1 MINEKLEQKNDDV
14 TIHTQ
19 SNLNMI
25 VIKAHVNG
33 VQEIRGEI
41 AKPIDTERVSDSFRI
56 TSSQNE
62 KLSKPDAMKDII
74 MLLPVE
80 YNLAE
85 SFVKLRGTSSNVN
98 YVKSRLLE
106 YVTGVYNSSVDLD
119 CSLMALVCSA
129 ANNPSHLERIRTSTN
144 TELTINEKSACIEI
158 SGKISNVR
166 KAKTYIMLFLESVL
180 LSQFSKVKVSKPLL
194 GAVCNSNA
202 LAHIA
207 ARTRCRVS
215 LDRDIN
221 SILVLSSSAANVI
234 EATNQIQARVLECEK
249 LNCILR
255 LDQADAWLIPKI
267 TGQNGTVIERV
278 AEQSNCKIDVLKQE
292 LIICI
297 VGEKEESV
305 ERAKEMCNKL
315 IQVLKKENVFI
326 DIPTSAM
333 SSFIGKSGSN
343 IRQLKEEYNVVIER
357 LKKNP
362 SRIIIQGIDA
372 NVETATEAVEAW
384 IDDWETRNANKTIYL
399 NKDRFQVVLAKRDSL
414 ATNTQ
419 KKYGVTLH
427 VNSAKY
433 SISILGGTVNDR
445 KHAIENIDHVI
456 LQEEEKKRQI
466 STEFKKERIMNNFES
481 IIQQKNHRGEEKSQ
495 TEKLIN
501 DTILNPSFSPQT
513 EKLIND
519 TREYQVHQVKK
530 VGKMVDNRD
539 CVPSELS
546 RNKKCK
552 TNLSSVSVQSDFGY
566 EEKEEE
572 TKKEVRYN
580 FLLLLFTFVTM
591 CASTLTLLCLLQ
603 FTKKSSISE
612 SSLFSLLASN
622 TESIEN
628 GGKKVRNHVRTS

>member
-1 MINEKLEQKNDDV
+1 
-14 TIHTQ
+14 
-19 SNLNMI
+19 
-25 VIKAHVNG
+25 
-33 VQEIRGEI
+33 
-41 AKPIDTERVSDSFRI
+41 
-56 TSSQNE
+56 
-62 KLSKPDAMKDII
+62 
-74 MLLPVE
+74 
-80 YNLAE
+80 
-85 SFVKLRGTSSNVN
+85 
-98 YVKSRLLE
+98 
-106 YVTGVYNSSVDLD
+106 
-119 CSLMALVCSA
+119 
-129 ANNPSHLERIRTSTN
+129 
-144 TELTINEKSACIEI
+144 
-158 SGKISNVR
+158 
-166 KAKTYIMLFLESVL
+166 
-180 LSQFSKVKVSKPLL
+180 
-194 GAVCNSNA
+194 
-202 LAHIA
+202 
-207 ARTRCRVS
+207 
-215 LDRDIN
+215 
-221 SILVLSSSAANVI
+221 
-234 EATNQIQARVLECEK
+234 
-249 LNCILR
+249 
-255 LDQADAWLIPKI
+255 
-267 TGQNGTVIERV
+267 
-278 AEQSNCKIDVLKQE
+278 
-292 LIICI
+292 
-297 VGEKEESV
+297 V

-343 IRQLKEEYNVVIER
+343 IRKLKEEYNVVIER

-414 ATNTQ
+414 TTNTQ

-466 STEFKKERIMNNFES
+466 STEFKKEGIMNNFES
-481 IIQQKNHRGEEKSQ
+481 IIQQKNHRGEEKS
-495 TEKLIN
+495 
-501 DTILNPSFSPQT
+501 QT

-572 TKKEVRYN
+572 TKKE
-580 FLLLLFTFVTM
+580 
-591 CASTLTLLCLLQ
+591 

-628 GGKKVRNHVRTS
+628 GGKKETDRTEGNNSHFKSSSGLAIRF